1 MPMPSYTAITSTHII
16 IYIYIYVIIYLS
28 IYIYVI
34 IYLSIYIYYINR
46 YGYMEYPW
54 IFPRSSHGSLQS
66 PSHQARLFFS
76 CSAVC
81 RCMSFLFGGPAP
93 RVWDA
98 GKITKKRREKGW
110 GSQLSLPRCSM
121 YGIFTYIWVIFRV
134 NVGKYSIHG
143 AYGYENGW
151 WLGVPLFQET
161 SICVSE
167 LPGTTWSYHF
177 THEHRQKT
185 AVLILHLT
193 FETISHLIDSLQIV
207 EFPYLI

>member
-1 MPMPSYTAITSTHII
+1 MAKFAVEVVRTAPPWVGIWRCHSRCAARWGIPKI
-16 IYIYIYVIIYLS
+16 DGLS
-28 IYIYVI
+28 
-34 IYLSIYIYYINR
+34 
-46 YGYMEYPW
+46 GW
-54 IFPRSSHGSLQS
+54 W
-66 PSHQARLFFS
+66 
-76 CSAVC
+76 
-81 RCMSFLFGGPAP
+81 FGGHFWHFPIWLGNNHHP
-93 RVWDA
+93 KLTFHIFQRGGEKPPTSDVLWKIPMWMMFTSGYLQDECRHLRRNA
-98 GKITKKRREKGW
+98 GPSI
-110 GSQLSLPRCSM
+110 PRCSM